1 MDPVWRVFPPCI
13 VFYTLIEGTPPRSP
27 LHLHGHF
34 LWLFI
39 GNLVGL
45 PSVFLCK
52 CGRLSHCVCFIPAV
66 GKESHPEFL
75 VLVSEAVPVKDII
88 LSERDCFFKKR
99 TF

>member
-1 MDPVWRVFPPCI
+1 MDPDLRVSPPYI
-13 VFYTLIEGTPPRSP
+13 VFYTLIEGTPPPHTRSP

-52 CGRLSHCVCFIPAV
+52 CGRLSYCVCFIPAV
-66 GKESHPEFL
+66 GKESVASRIFG
-75 VLVSEAVPVKDII
+75 S
-88 LSERDCFFKKR
+88 CQ
-99 TF
+99 